1 MNHFLQ
7 IMNTLA
13 PPNGRPVL
21 VLFGTALIVAVSDMG
36 SGYFFQA
43 ATVFSLTQLFASL
56 GAVTLA
62 LSLSMILEYDLSVAG
77 SFALAAVVAV
87 LTGGESPI
95 LGIVCAI
102 AVGALAGFLQGALV
116 VTLRLPAVA
125 VTLGGLLVLLGLT
138 YLLANGGS
146 IPYTNSAAQ
155 SWLQQS
161 VGGLVSYRGLII
173 FGVYIIAAVVLEYT
187 RIGRD
192 IIAVGSNRSGAS
204 VAGVN
209 SSRIIVGVFAS
220 PALCLLLAAHFSPIV
235 WPRPPHR
242 LSDVLVPA
250 TAAAILGG
258 VSLGGGR
265 GRPVGIACGV
275 LTICLL
281 RSGLSAVG
289 APPAILDIVT
299 GAVLATV
306 AIFDAPRLGLLL
318 QKANSAD
325 C

>member
-62 LSLSMILEYDLSVAG
+62 LSLSMILEEYDLSVAG

-209 SSRIIVGVFAS
+209 SSRIIVGVFCVS
-220 PALCLLLAAHFSPIV
+220 GALSALGGALLAYSLAAASAIA
-235 WPRPPHR
+235 

-318 QKANSAD
+318 QKSKLS
-325 C
+325 

>member
-62 LSLSMILEYDLSVAG
+62 LSLSMILEEYDLSVAG

-95 LGIVCAI
+95 LGIACAI

-209 SSRIIVGVFAS
+209 SSRIIVGVFCVS
-220 PALCLLLAAHFSPIV
+220 GALSALGGALLAYSLAAASAIA
-235 WPRPPHR
+235 

-265 GRPVGIACGV
+265 GRSVGIACGV

-318 QKANSAD
+318 QKSKLS
-325 C
+325 